1 MKGHFYRRGCTCET
15 KNCTCGS
22 KWSFIVDI
30 GRDPE
35 TGKRRQKGK
44 GGFNTKEEAEAA
56 AAALITKVNQG
67 TYVRETNILFKDM
80 PNKWLPIYIDKVA
93 PKPSTLRLR
102 LYGINKLL
110 KYFAH
115 IKLKNITEDMY
126 QAALNDLKQEGLT
139 RSTIEGIHTTAKM
152 IFKLAVDKR
161 MITANPTENAY
172 IKKDKQIIIES
183 DKDELPNHFE
193 KDELALFLKVATQ
206 HGLFMDELIF
216 ITLSYTGIRV
226 GELVALKWKDINFD
240 KNIIS
245 ITKTYYNPRNN
256 TKEYELL
263 PPKTSKS
270 RRKIMVDDV
279 VIDAFKKHKEKQSKI
294 IAWMGDSYHDDGF
307 IFANV
312 NRYPGYPILIKLVEM
327 RMKRLL
333 NKAGLNTSLTPHSLR
348 HTHTSL
354 LAEAGVEFEEIMDR
368 LGHIDDDVTR
378 KIYLHITE
386 EMKKEASE
394 KFSKLMRGL

>member
-30 GRDPE
+30 GKDPE

-226 GELVALKWKDINFD
+226 GELVALKWKDINVD
-240 KNIIS
+240 KKIIS

-256 TKEYELL
+256 TKEYQLL

-270 RRKIMVDDV
+270 RRKIMVDEV
-279 VIDAFKKHKEKQSKI
+279 VIDAFKKHKEKQAKI

>member
-115 IKLKNITEDMY
+115 VKLKNITEDMY
-126 QAALNDLKQEGLT
+126 QAALNDLKQERLT

-256 TKEYELL
+256 TKEYQLL

-270 RRKIMVDDV
+270 RRKIMVDEV
-279 VIDAFKKHKEKQSKI
+279 VIDAFKKHKEKQAKI

-312 NRYPGYPILIKLVEM
+312 NRNPGYPILIKLVEM